1 MNRIAKHMIHAAGA
15 MSGFYA
21 ARRLTTRK
29 SFRIVTYHGVDRHH
43 DPVVNFDRLQTDP
56 ALFERQI
63 SALARRF
70 RVVPL
75 KAAALTFMAD
85 GQWPERAL
93 AITFDD
99 GYLNNLEVAAPV
111 LDRLGLPATF
121 FVTAGFVDGRV
132 KPWWYTLREHLAR
145 QADLPLALKVAEAVR
160 LEAML
165 RPLSEAE
172 RTHEMAVLGVDENA
186 ALPYSFM
193 TREDCRALIA
203 MGFDVQCHGDTHAS
217 LGGESDDR
225 VTEEIRL
232 STAFI
237 SQLGHTPWALAYPYG
252 HEPRD
257 AARAVTVMHAH
268 GLFAALTTR
277 ERVNGRDASLWS
289 LGRFDL
295 HGGYS
300 VAGAVAKLS

>member
-1 MNRIAKHMIHAAGA
+1 MNRVAKGIIYAAGA
-15 MSGFYA
+15 MSGLYA
-21 ARRLTTRK
+21 ARRMSTRQ
-29 SFRIVTYHGVDRHH
+29 SFRIVTYHGVDGRH

-56 ALFERQI
+56 AWFERQLV
-63 SALARRF
+63 ALARRF
-70 RVVPL
+70 RIVSLRAAVL
-75 KAAALTFMAD
+75 KFMAD
-85 GQWPERAL
+85 SQWPERAL

-111 LDRLGLPATF
+111 LARLGLPATF
-121 FVTAGFVDGRV
+121 FVTAGFIDGRA
-132 KPWWYTLREHLAR
+132 KPWWYALRGHLAR
-145 QADLPLALKVAEAVR
+145 RAGSNEAQKIAGAVR
-160 LEAML
+160 LEAKL

-172 RTHEMAVLGVDENA
+172 RAREMASLGVDADA
-186 ALPYSFM
+186 ALPYPFM

-217 LGGESDDR
+217 LYGESSER
-225 VTEEIRL
+225 VTDEIRL
-232 STAFI
+232 SAAFI
-237 SQLGHTPWALAYPYG
+237 TQLGHTPWALAYPYG

-257 AARAVTVMHAH
+257 AAHAAMVMRAH

-277 ERVNGRDASLWS
+277 EQANGRDASLWS